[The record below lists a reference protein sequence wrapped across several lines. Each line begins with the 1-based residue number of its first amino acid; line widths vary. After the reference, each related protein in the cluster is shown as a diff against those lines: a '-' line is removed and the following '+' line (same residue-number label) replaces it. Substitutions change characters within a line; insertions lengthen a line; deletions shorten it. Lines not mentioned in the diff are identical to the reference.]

1 MLKVRRRLVIALV
14 AAGLVCALVFSG
26 AALAGNSLAPKLR
39 SPRGGHAVKLGHV
52 KFKVYVPDPGNVING
67 HIFLTVSDRR
77 IVKRGILKTRPH
89 CGFHCDIATMKRV
102 RGSAHLYTWVDPYH
116 FTGLWQDTPGKYYW
130 QAYYYPKGG
139 VIGVLPSA
147 VGAFRIVR

>member
-1 MLKVRRRLVIALV
+1 MLKVRRRLVLALT

-26 AALAGNSLAPKLR
+26 AALAGSSLAPKLR
-39 SPRGGHAVKLGHV
+39 SPKGGKAVKVGHV
-52 KFKVYVPDPGNVING
+52 KFKAING
-67 HIFLTVSDRR
+67 HIFLTLSNKR
-77 IVKRGILKTRPH
+77 IVKKGVLRTPKH

-102 RGSAHLYTWVDPYH
+102 HGSAHLYTWVDPYH

-130 QAYYYPKGG
+130 QVYYYPKGG

-147 VGAFRIVR
+147 VGSFRIVR